1 LKRPEWHTSPFF
13 LPLHVLFVKS
23 FRVKQPKAKEF
34 EAKKGKSKG
43 RVSRKRSNLEEEE
56 GGIELEKS

>member
-1 LKRPEWHTSPFF
+1 
-13 LPLHVLFVKS
+13 LFVKS

-43 RVSRKRSNLEEEE
+43 RVSRKRSNLEEE